1 MNINWTTI
9 KTMVINLTNNVYNF
23 NWIEWFYL
31 PVSKREQED
40 LENTSLKSEST
51 DSFKSISSNDSDNSN
66 NLFYDASNNDSGYNS
81 PIDLISE
88 NRSNSFISN
97 DSSIDLMLE
106 NTSNSFIPL
115 VVIGVYSK
123 LKNIGLIT
131 FIPRILTILITRI
144 TINILML
151 IILAI
156 ILYALG
162 YFDEPSGVFY
172 IDQTVLLI
180 LHIYKLF
187 ISLLLKI
194 ANFLCFYIIKVINLL
209 EWIWKWRNF

>member
-1 MNINWTTI
+1 MLEMNINWTTL
-9 KTMVINLTNNVYNF
+9 KTIYNNIINF
-23 NWIEWFYL
+23 NWVEWFYL
-31 PVSKREQED
+31 PTVNTKDNLPLNNLED
-40 LENTSLKSEST
+40 IGSDSIEYFTDSTEYFSFSDST
-51 DSFKSISSNDSDNSN
+51 DSFKSLSSNDSDN
-66 NLFYDASNNDSGYNS
+66 LYYDTDNNDSGYNS
-81 PIDLISE
+81 PVDLI
-88 NRSNSFISN
+88 
-97 DSSIDLMLE
+97 LE
-106 NTSNSFIPL
+106 DTSNSFIPL
-115 VVIGVYSK
+115 VVIGFYSK
-123 LKNIGLIT
+123 LKNIGLIS